1 MDGVFQAAR
10 ENLKNPP
17 KPLLETA
24 IRQNRGA
31 IAFYQE
37 ELASIGKARDLL
49 ATYRKHEDVITIGA
63 YTKGSNAQVDQ
74 AIEKQPGLRE
84 LLRQPIEDKWTRDKS
99 FAELK
104 KLVA

>member
-1 MDGVFQAAR
+1 VDV
-10 ENLKNPP
+10 
-17 KPLLETA
+17 LESVSRVTLEICA
-24 IRQNRGA
+24 K
-31 IAFYQE
+31 E

-49 ATYRKHEDVITIGA
+49 ATFRKHEDVITIGA

-74 AIEKQPGLRE
+74 AIEKQPVIRE

-104 KLVA
+104 KIVG